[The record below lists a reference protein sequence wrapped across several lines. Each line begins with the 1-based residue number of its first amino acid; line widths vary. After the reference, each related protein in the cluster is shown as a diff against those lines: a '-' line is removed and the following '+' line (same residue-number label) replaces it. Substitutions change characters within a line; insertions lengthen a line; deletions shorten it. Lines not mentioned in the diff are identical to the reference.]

1 MDQIDRKII
10 RELQANGRLTNQ
22 DLAWRIGLSPS
33 PCLRRVRVLEEE
45 GFITG
50 YTALVDQAKCGVPIN
65 VFVKVKMKES
75 SEASMKKF
83 EKGVQDSDEILEC
96 YLMTGNQDYLL
107 HVVSASL
114 GSYERFMRETLTR
127 LPGVA
132 SIDSSFAYGRV
143 KSRSIFPL

>member
-1 MDQIDRKII
+1 MDKIDRKII

-75 SEASMKKF
+75 TEASMKKF
-83 EKGVQDSDEILEC
+83 EQGVQNSDEILEC

-143 KSRSIFPL
+143 KNRSVFPL